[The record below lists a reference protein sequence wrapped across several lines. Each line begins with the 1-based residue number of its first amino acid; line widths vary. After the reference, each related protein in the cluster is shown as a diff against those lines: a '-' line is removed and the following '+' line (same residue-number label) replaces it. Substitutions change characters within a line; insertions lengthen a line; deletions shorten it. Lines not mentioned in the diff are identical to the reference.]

1 MSTIPTPI
9 PALKDAALEVEGRVA
24 VLTFKRD
31 DMRNALTGTALV
43 DDICATL
50 EWVNAAM
57 EVSALIVTGAGAAF
71 SAGGNIK
78 TMRERALNSTTEEME
93 RYYRHGVQRIPR
105 AMERLEVPVI
115 AAVNGPAVGAGLDL
129 VNMCDIRIGST
140 AAQFGE
146 TFVNLGIMSGDGGGW
161 YLRRVVGAQ
170 RAAELTFTGRMVK
183 AEEARAL
190 GILLEVTEPGAL
202 LTRARELA
210 TQIAAKP
217 PLAVRYAKRTLRL
230 AQSQSVEEHLQ
241 SCASF
246 QAALQKSE
254 DHLEAMTAFF
264 EKRPG
269 VFKGR

>member
-1 MSTIPTPI
+1 MNDSSRFPG
-9 PALKDAALEVEGRVA
+9 LKDAGLELDGRVA
-24 VLTFKRD
+24 VLTLRRD

-50 EWVNAAM
+50 EWANACPA
-57 EVSALIVTGAGAAF
+57 VSVLVVTGAGAAF

-78 TMRERALNSTTEEME
+78 AMRDRALNSTTEEME

-105 AMERLEVPVI
+105 AMEALELPVI
-115 AAVNGPAVGAGLDL
+115 AAVNGPAIGAGFDF

-146 TFVNLGIMSGDGGGW
+146 TFVNLGIMAGDGGAW
-161 YLRRVVGAQ
+161 YLQRVVGAQ

-183 AEEARAL
+183 AEEAVAL
-190 GILLEVTEPGAL
+190 GILLEVTEPARL
-202 LTRARELA
+202 VPRACEIA
-210 TQIAAKP
+210 AQIAAKP

-230 AQSQSVEEHLQ
+230 AQRQGLGEHLE

-254 DHLEAMTAFF
+254 DHLEALAAFF
-264 EKRPG
+264 EKRAG
-269 VFKGR
+269 NFKGR

>member
-1 MSTIPTPI
+1 MNDSSPI
-9 PALKDAALEVEGRVA
+9 PGLKDASLEVDGRIA

-31 DMRNALTGTALV
+31 DMRNALTGTALI

-50 EWVNAAM
+50 EWANACAD
-57 EVSALIVTGAGAAF
+57 VSVLILTGAGSAF

-78 TMRERALNSTTEEME
+78 TMRERALHSSTEEME

-105 AMERLEVPVI
+105 AMELLEVPVI
-115 AAVNGPAVGAGLDL
+115 AAVNGPAIGAGFDL
-129 VNMCDIRIGST
+129 ASMCDIRIGST

-146 TFVNLGIMSGDGGGW
+146 TFINLGIMSGDGGAW
-161 YLRRVVGAQ
+161 FLRRLVGDQ
-170 RAAELTFTGRMVK
+170 RAAELTFTGRIVK

-190 GILLEVTEPGAL
+190 GVLLEVTEPAQL
-202 LTRARELA
+202 LARAREIA
-210 TQIAAKP
+210 AQIAAKP

-230 AQSQSVEEHLQ
+230 AQRQGLAEHLE

-254 DHLEAMTAFF
+254 DHQEALAAFF
-264 EKRPG
+264 EKRAG
-269 VFKGR
+269 RFKGR